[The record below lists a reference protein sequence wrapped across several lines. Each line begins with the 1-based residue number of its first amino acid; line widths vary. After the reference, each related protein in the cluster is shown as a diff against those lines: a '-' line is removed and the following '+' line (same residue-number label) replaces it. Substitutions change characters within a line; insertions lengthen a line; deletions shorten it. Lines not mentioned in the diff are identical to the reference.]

1 MEHKLLC
8 GAAKR
13 CITPPE
19 TLLPRLYGLMGRK
32 FCTVLDDICLRVIAV
47 SDGENKALL
56 VGFDLDKA
64 PRPEKNLR
72 ALSETTGIPE
82 ENILY
87 FGIHTHTAPLCGP
100 RPAFEAPKDDDT
112 AAATAE
118 YEAIVREKL
127 LDAAKEAVAS
137 LRPARIG
144 SGRGESYLNVNRNQ
158 HYLVRAED
166 GKEYDLMG
174 LGADPLGE
182 VDHSVFVLKMESLA
196 GEPIALF
203 VNYAMHNVV
212 MICNEPNGDGL
223 VGVSADVG
231 GGVSRCLE
239 EQYGGVAVWS
249 SGAAGDVNPI
259 MMNQYYYPDPVTG
272 VQREEKIHDAQ
283 AAQAMLKLMV
293 GRHVADIK
301 GVLRTLRCEAETA
314 AVGGAVAWSETETE
328 RDNPPW
334 KIRLQALRIGDLGFM
349 GIGGE
354 LYTSLG
360 RAVREA
366 SPMADTV
373 VINHNVSLL
382 HDCGYILDDE
392 ALRHARVKAP
402 GLERAAFVPGGRNA
416 VNLPGTVRASLEKHT
431 REMFGAL
438 RAEKEPRP
446 ERKGPGGPGGP
457 GGRPAPIR
465 DFSVEDK
472 GNGIFEITAPPMR
485 FKQYLVVGGEKA
497 LLIDTGFGMGSLKAV
512 VDKLTDKPIVLVNT
526 HGHPDHGGGNA
537 EFGAPYLHPAD
548 AALYAYKCAEARFEE
563 AGHWPVEGG
572 AALQPFQAETR
583 PLADGQRFDLGGR
596 VVETLCTPGH
606 TAGSVSFFDSFTGAL
621 FTGDNTN
628 AHGVFIDNQSP
639 ATVTA
644 YLASLKKMKALNPTV
659 LYTGHMPGAVETAQL
674 DKLIACAEA
683 VLAGNKGEYTLGRMN
698 SGWKIEID
706 GVSFTYV
713 EGML

>member
-1 MEHKLLC
+1 MEKKLLC

-32 FCTVLDDICLRVIAV
+32 FCTVLDDIYLRVIAF
-47 SDGENKALL
+47 SDGENRSLI

-64 PRPEKNLR
+64 PRPEENLR
-72 ALSETTGIPE
+72 ALAEATGVGE

-100 RPAFEAPKDDDT
+100 RPPFEQPKDDDT

-118 YEAIVREKL
+118 YEAFVQEKL
-127 LDAAKEAVAS
+127 LDAAKEAVSS
-137 LRPARIG
+137 LKPARIG
-144 SGRGESYLNVNRNQ
+144 TGRGESYLNVNRNQ
-158 HYLVRAED
+158 HYIVKAAD

-182 VDHSVFVLKMESLA
+182 VDHSIFVLKIESLA

-223 VGVSADVG
+223 VGISADVG
-231 GGVSRCLE
+231 GNVSRCLE
-239 EQYGGVAVWS
+239 EQFGGVAVWS

-259 MMNQYYYPDPVTG
+259 MMNQYYYPDPATG

-283 AAQAMLKLMV
+283 AAQAMLKIMV
-293 GRHVADIK
+293 GRHVEDIK
-301 GVLRTLRCEAETA
+301 GVLRTLRCDTDAA
-314 AVGGAVAWSETETE
+314 AVGGSVAWSETETE
-328 RDNPPW
+328 GDNPPW
-334 KIRLQALRIGDLGFM
+334 KIRLQALKLGDLGFM

-354 LYTSLG
+354 LYTTLG
-360 RAVREA
+360 RAIRES
-366 SPMADTV
+366 SPMTDTV

-382 HDCGYILDDE
+382 HDSGYILDDA
-392 ALRHARVKAP
+392 ALRRAHVKAP
-402 GLERAAFVPGGRNA
+402 GMERACFVPGGNRA
-416 VNLPGTVRASLEKHT
+416 VNLPGTVQASLEKHT
-431 REMFGAL
+431 KEMFGAL
-438 RAEKEPRP
+438 NAAGEPRP
-446 ERKGPGGPGGP
+446 ERKGPGGPGG
-457 GGRPAPIR
+457 RPAPIR
-465 DFSVEDK
+465 EFSVEDK

-485 FKQYLVVGGEKA
+485 FKQYLVVGEEKA

-512 VDKLTDKPIVLVNT
+512 VDKLTDKPIILVNT

-537 EFGAPYLHPAD
+537 EFGPAYLHPAD
-548 AALYAYKCAEARFEE
+548 DALYAFKCAEARFDE
-563 AGHWPVEGG
+563 AAHWPGEERFE
-572 AALQPFQAETR
+572 LQPFESRTL
-583 PLADGQRFDLGGR
+583 PLADGAVFDLGGR
-596 VVETLCTPGH
+596 KLRVLHTPGH
-606 TAGSVSFFDSFTGAL
+606 TAGSVSVYDERTGAL

-639 ATVTA
+639 ATVTE
-644 YLASLKKMKALNPTV
+644 YLASLKKMKAKNPAV
-659 LYTGHMPGAVETAQL
+659 LYTGHMPGAVEPRQIDA
-674 DKLIACAEA
+674 LIACAEA
-683 VLAGNKGEYTLGRMN
+683 VLAGNRGEYTEGRMN
-698 SGWKIEID
+698 SGWKIEIN

-713 EGML
+713 DGKI